1 MKIIIENTE
10 VELSPRDVRIA
21 KQIIGDFMLRVKKKS
36 EEANAPLFYPTF
48 LILMHMMSQD
58 QINALTPQTI
68 QLFLKAAYG
77 SQKKKEKE
85 KKQEQQD

>member
-21 KQIIGDFMLRVKKKS
+21 KKIIGDFMLRVKKKS
-36 EEANAPLFYPTF
+36 EEANATLYYPTL
-48 LILMHMMSQD
+48 LILKHMMSQE
-58 QINALTPQTI
+58 QINAINPQTS
-68 QLFLKAAYG
+68 QLFLKAAYA

-85 KKQEQQD
+85 KKQEQ